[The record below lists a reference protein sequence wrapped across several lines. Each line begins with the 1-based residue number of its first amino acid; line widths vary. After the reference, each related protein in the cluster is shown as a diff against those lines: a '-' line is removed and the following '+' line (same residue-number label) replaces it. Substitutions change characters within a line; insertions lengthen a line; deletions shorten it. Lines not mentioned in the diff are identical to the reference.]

1 MFIEPNTNVYILKNC
16 PINSTRQHT
25 LWFDNV
31 EQQYN
36 YFVGLQKYELNK
48 LSYQRATRGVMRVRL
63 KQEQLFDC
71 NYLMFQNASFGGKW
85 FYRFIDNVEYINNT
99 TSEIYYQLDEMQT
112 FFFDYELKESFV
124 EREHSRTDVIGE
136 NTVPEKM
143 GHGEYITTATSSR
156 IFNEWEIY
164 VFRTE
169 QNPHADTQYIFH
181 APGLYGGYP
190 ISCFWTKCTRG
201 GSFQPVSLEE
211 QLTHLSNI
219 ILDYTTEGKADAIV
233 SIFLAPSGLA
243 NGKWQYTEYH
253 NFATRTLSKIPRNK
267 KLYTYP
273 YCALT
278 AVSGGEAVE
287 LHYELFE
294 SDTPNFI
301 MTATFGANPNFLI
314 IPLNYAGYSEDI
326 THAITITGFPLL
338 PWIKDYFQ
346 TWVAQN
352 KRSMV
357 YSTVK
362 DVIGIAAG
370 IQGVSVGTS
379 MVNNATEMR
388 NARITYNNTAMRKV
402 ATNQTTRGMELQN
415 TSGMAALNSV
425 DNIISRA
432 IDIYQHSIIPDG
444 FIGTAEAGDT
454 ACMTNRKG
462 IYTYCRS
469 IKSEYIDILDN
480 FFDVYGYAT
489 NRVKVPNRNVRPH
502 WTYTKTVGCNIK
514 GNLPQQY
521 ITQICRNYNNGITF
535 WKNGSEVG
543 NYSLDNRV

>member
-25 LWFDNV
+25 LWFDNA

-36 YFVGLQKYELNK
+36 YFVGLRKYELNK
-48 LSYQRATRGVMRVRL
+48 LSYQRATRGVMRVQL

-143 GHGEYITTATSSR
+143 GHGEYITTSEKNFT
-156 IFNEWEIY
+156 FNSWGLA
-164 VFRTE
+164 FLRTE
-169 QNPHADTQYIFH
+169 QKPVPASPRSFDFMNP
-181 APGLYGGYP
+181 PGVVGGYP
-190 ISCFWTKCTRG
+190 ISCYWKVWT
-201 GSFQPVSLEE
+201 
-211 QLTHLSNI
+211 NI
-219 ILDYTTEGKADAIV
+219 AFSEMLRLLALMLDDYTSEGKIDSVV
-233 SIFLAPSGLA
+233 SIFMYP
-243 NGKWQYTEYH
+243 TELGGG
-253 NFATRTLSKIPRNK
+253 NDVFVTTQEFASRVLSKAPRNN

-278 AVSGGEAVE
+278 VVCEGQAIE
-287 LHYELFE
+287 LHYELF
-294 SDTPNFI
+294 SDTPKYR
-301 MTATFGANPNFLI
+301 TYSTWGANQKGLAL
-314 IPLNYAGYSEDI
+314 PLNYAGYTEDV
-326 THAITITGFPLL
+326 THAVTITGFPLL
-338 PWIKDYFQ
+338 PWTKDYFQ
-346 TWVAQN
+346 TWIAQN
-352 KRSMV
+352 KRRMI
-357 YSTVK
+357 YSTIK
-362 DVIGIAAG
+362 DGAQILSGAISFGTGNTLTNDTALSNIG
-370 IQGVSVGTS
+370 
-379 MVNNATEMR
+379 
-388 NARITYNNTAMRKV
+388 
-402 ATNQTTRGMELQN
+402 
-415 TSGMAALNSV
+415 SGL
-425 DNIISRA
+425 DNIINRG
-432 IDIYQHSIIPDG
+432 IDIYQHSIVPDG

-454 ACMTNRKG
+454 ACFAGKKG

-469 IKSEYIDILDN
+469 IKPEYIDILDN
-480 FFDVYGYAT
+480 FFDIYGYAT

-521 ITQICRNYNNGITF
+521 ISQICRNYNNGITF

>member
-1 MFIEPNTNVYILKNC
+1 MFIEPNTNIYILKNC

-25 LWFDNV
+25 LWFDNA

-36 YFVGLQKYELNK
+36 YFVGLRKYELNK
-48 LSYQRATRGVMRVRL
+48 LSYQRATRGVMRVQL

-143 GHGEYITTATSSR
+143 GHGEYITTSGAR
-156 IFNEWEIY
+156 FLFNNWQIG
-164 VFRTE
+164 FLRTE
-169 QNPHADTQYIFH
+169 QKPVYEGNFSGISLNPPRTV
-181 APGLYGGYP
+181 GGYP
-190 ISCFWTKCTRG
+190 ISCYWTFLSSG
-201 GSFQPVSLEE
+201 DGSLNKALEE
-211 QLTHLSNI
+211 LAKI
-219 ILDYTTEGKADAIV
+219 IEDYTSQGKVDAII
-233 SIFLAPSGLA
+233 SIFLFP
-243 NGKWQYTEYH
+243 TELGQGYQLFETTQ
-253 NFATRTLSKIPRNK
+253 NFATRTLSKEPRNN

-273 YCALT
+273 YCSLI
-278 AVSGGEAVE
+278 AVCDGQSVE
-287 LHYELFE
+287 MHYELFE
-294 SDTPNFI
+294 DTPQYK
-301 MTATFGANPNFLI
+301 TYATWGANAKALCVPI
-314 IPLNYAGYSEDI
+314 NYAGYSEDF
-326 THAITITGFPLL
+326 THSFTITGFPLL
-338 PWIKDYFQ
+338 PWIKDYYQ
-346 TWVAQN
+346 TWIAQN
-352 KRSMV
+352 KRRMI
-357 YSTVK
+357 YSTLK
-362 DVIGIAAG
+362 DGVQILSGAVSFGRGNTNENDTALADIG
-370 IQGVSVGTS
+370 
-379 MVNNATEMR
+379 
-388 NARITYNNTAMRKV
+388 
-402 ATNQTTRGMELQN
+402 
-415 TSGMAALNSV
+415 SGV
-425 DNIISRA
+425 DNIINRG
-432 IDIYQHSIIPDG
+432 IDIYQHSIVPDG

-454 ACMTNRKG
+454 ACFAGKKG
-462 IYTYCRS
+462 VYTYCRS
-469 IKSEYIDILDN
+469 IKPEYIDILDN

-521 ITQICRNYNNGITF
+521 ISQICRNYNKGITF